1 MQLNKID
8 PLSDVNFIM
17 QISVEA
23 WQFWVLRSTLVMD
36 NFYFG
41 PLQQEQMFKDA
52 ALREGQHVA

>member
-41 PLQQEQMFKDA
+41 PLQQEQVFNA